1 MKNTLMKIA
10 LTSTLL
16 ATSVGSF
23 SASADEGLAGIEGL
37 SGNVG
42 VVSQY
47 FFRGIA
53 QTTSASASGG
63 LDFEKSGFYAGTW
76 AADVEDGLEI
86 DFYAGYG
93 IETESGVS
101 LGAGFT
107 TYQYTGDFD
116 SAYNEINLSAGYGIF
131 SLSYNIGTHEEDKGL
146 GIGES
151 DYDFL
156 SLTVEGES
164 GLYATFGTWG
174 KDFDGDYVEIGY
186 GTSVSGFDVGIAVIS
201 NSDELD
207 VESGKG
213 EESLVLSIGASF

>member
-1 MKNTLMKIA
+1 MKKTLLNIA
-10 LTSTLL
+10 LTSTILTASL
-16 ATSVGSF
+16 TAFNS
-23 SASADEGLAGIEGL
+23 SAEEGLAGVEGL

-42 VVSQY
+42 AVSQY

-53 QTTSASASGG
+53 QTTTASASGG
-63 LDFEKSGFYAGTW
+63 LDLERGGFYVGTW
-76 AADVEDGLEI
+76 AADVQDGIEI

-101 LGAGFT
+101 LSAGVT

-116 SAYNEINLSAGYGIF
+116 SAYNEINLSAAYGAF
-131 SLSYNIGTHEEDKGL
+131 SLSYNAGTHEEDKGL
-146 GIGES
+146 GIDES

-156 SLTVEGES
+156 SVSVEGES

-174 KDFDGDYVEIGY
+174 QDFDGEYFEFGY
-186 GTSVSGFDVGIAVIS
+186 GTSVSGFDLGVALIS
-201 NSDELD
+201 NSSELD
-207 VESGKG
+207 VETGEG